1 MRLGKFVFS
10 LVVITCWLCFLTST
24 VDAQINYKPVNY
36 DTNYYHSYLDQLTT
50 RVFSSVKYA
59 NFSIVDQ
66 NINKS
71 ISYNVNNRVMLGV
84 GANYSVFGLNIAFSA
99 PFNEWDEGKFGKT
112 EYLDMQSHLY
122 LRKYVVDFYLQR
134 YQGFYMSDP
143 EGMIQNWIVPD
154 SFPKRPDIRIVDA
167 GLNVQFV
174 FNSKK
179 FSYRAAYLQNEWQKK
194 SAGSFILG
202 ASVFYVLVRGDST
215 LIPSQVAPSD
225 FAQGHK
231 YDKSTQFSL
240 GINGGYSHTFVA
252 WKNFFLVV
260 GVSAGPALGTTS
272 VHQTDL
278 KQVTKSGMT
287 VNLNALGRASLGYN
301 SSKFY
306 VGVFYLN
313 QVVGNKLPQNDVW
326 NFFNTGNFRFN
337 LVYRFRLAKPIKLL
351 NPDYWRFLHRNNN
364 SNSKS

>member
-1 MRLGKFVFS
+1 MSVGKKWVRGFVFS
-10 LVVITCWLCFLTST
+10 LVGIIGWFCFLPSAA
-24 VDAQINYKPVNY
+24 VAQKPSKPLDY
-36 DTNYYHSYLDQLTT
+36 DTNYYHSYTDQLTT
-50 RVFSSVKYA
+50 RLFSSVKYA
-59 NFSIVDQ
+59 NFSIDDQ
-66 NINKS
+66 NLRKS
-71 ISYNVNNRVMLGV
+71 VSYNVNNRVMLGF
-84 GANYSVFGLNIAFSA
+84 GANYSIFGLNIAFNA
-99 PFNEWDEGKFGKT
+99 PFNEWDEDKYGKT
-112 EYLDMQSHLY
+112 EYLDLQSHLY

-134 YQGFYMSDP
+134 YQGFYMSNP
-143 EGMIQNWIVPD
+143 EGMIQNWIVSD

-202 ASVFYVLVRGDST
+202 ASVFYVMVRGDSS
-215 LIPSQVAPSD
+215 LIPSQVAPPD

-351 NPDYWRFLHRNNN
+351 NPDYWGFLHKNE
-364 SNSKS
+364 